1 MFQTMFDRLLALF
14 MCVILLVVL
23 ISGAFSLFSIR
34 SAMIDSRMEGLL
46 MQAREIAFL
55 ASGLMTAPSRI
66 ISTSSPPPWPT
77 CNGRPAP
84 YMRTMAPTFSSWT
97 ETAASWTTCSPPSR
111 QRGRAAD
118 ADAEDMSAA
127 LIEVLSGREVQTQIT
142 HDSQG
147 PVFTVAVPWIQDD
160 TVLGAVFIHTSSQII
175 EAEYHGLLLQI
186 GIGFAFAALAA
197 IIGTAFYTRGICKAP
212 HRHHRRGRGN
222 EPWTHSTPA
231 PR

>member
-55 ASGLMTAPSRI
+55 ASRI
-66 ISTSSPPPWPT
+66 DDSTIADYLNIQSSTMAYLQWKART
-77 CNGRPAP
+77 VYEDYGAYILIVDRNGRVMDNMQSAIEG
-84 YMRTMAPTFSSWT
+84 SV
-97 ETAASWTTCSPPSR
+97 
-111 QRGRAAD
+111 D
-118 ADAEDMSAA
+118 ALQTLDAEDMSAA

-175 EAEYHGLLLQI
+175 EAEYHGLLFQI
-186 GIGFAFAALAA
+186 GIGFAFAALPPSSA
-197 IIGTAFYTRGICKAP
+197 
-212 HRHHRRGRGN
+212 RRFI
-222 EPWTHSTPA
+222 PVAS
-231 PR
+231 